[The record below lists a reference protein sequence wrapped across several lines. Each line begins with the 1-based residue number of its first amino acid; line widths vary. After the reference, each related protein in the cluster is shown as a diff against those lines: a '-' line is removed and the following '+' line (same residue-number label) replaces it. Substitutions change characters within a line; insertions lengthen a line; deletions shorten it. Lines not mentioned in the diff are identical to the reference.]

1 MRKVVRRDALKA
13 LVAATIAASG
23 AMLPGLKMAGAADLR
38 YAPEKDAALK
48 VLRWKRFVQGDE
60 DQWAANTRKFT
71 EQTGVAVQVE
81 SVNGEDLRPKGA
93 MAANVGAG
101 PDILIGPSD
110 MPQLYPGQCVDLTEV
125 ADYLGKKYGG
135 WYDACRHYGML
146 DGRWISLPVA
156 VIAYCLVYRESMVRE
171 AGYSAIPRDLEGFLK
186 LCRALKAH
194 GMPAGFAL
202 GNSSGD
208 TTWCSWLLWAHGA
221 RLVDE
226 NNRVAINSPE
236 TIAALEYARELYA
249 TFVQGTLSWLDPSN
263 NKAFLAGDISL
274 TYNPISIYY
283 VAKNSGDAVMKAI
296 AADIRHSHMPIGPVG
311 HPTELNSMLTAFVFK
326 YCRFPDAARD
336 YLRFMLERSQYEAW
350 QQASLG
356 YVTQTLR
363 AFEANPIWTSD
374 PKITPYR
381 DGGRVSLYNGYAGQ
395 VGAASAAC
403 SADLVIANM
412 VAEAASGQST
422 PREAAAR
429 AEQRAR
435 RYYKT

>member
-1 MRKVVRRDALKA
+1 MQQVVRRDALKA
-13 LVAATIAASG
+13 LGAATIAASG
-23 AMLPGLKMAGAADLR
+23 AMSLGRTIAGAANLR

-71 EQTGVAVQVE
+71 DETGVTVQVE

-110 MPQLYPGQCVDLTEV
+110 MPQLYPDRCVDLTDT
-125 ADYLGKKYGG
+125 ANYLGQKYGG
-135 WYDACRHYGML
+135 WYDACQRYSML

-156 VIAYCLVYRESMVRE
+156 VIAYCVVYRESMVRE
-171 AGYSAIPRDLEGFLK
+171 AGYSAIPRDLTGFLK
-186 LCRALKAH
+186 LCQALKAR
-194 GMPAGFAL
+194 GTPAGFAL

-208 TTWCSWLLWAHGA
+208 TTWCSWLIWAHGG

-236 TIAALEYARELYA
+236 TVAALEYARALYA
-249 TFVQGTLSWLDPSN
+249 TFVEGTLSWLDPSN
-263 NKAFLAGDISL
+263 NKVFLAGDISL

-283 VAKNSGDAVMKAI
+283 VAKNSADPALKAI
-296 AADIRHSHMPIGPVG
+296 AADTRHAHMPIGPVG
-311 HPTELNSMLTAFVFK
+311 HPTELNAMLTAFVFK
-326 YCRFPDAARD
+326 YTRFPNAARE

-356 YVTQTLR
+356 YMSQTLR
-363 AFEANPIWTSD
+363 AYESNLVWTSD
-374 PKITPYR
+374 PKITLFR
-381 DGGRVSLYNGYAGQ
+381 DGGRMMLYNGYAGK
-395 VGAASAAC
+395 VGTASAAC

-412 VAEAASGQST
+412 VAEAASGQSN

-435 RYYKT
+435 RYYKS